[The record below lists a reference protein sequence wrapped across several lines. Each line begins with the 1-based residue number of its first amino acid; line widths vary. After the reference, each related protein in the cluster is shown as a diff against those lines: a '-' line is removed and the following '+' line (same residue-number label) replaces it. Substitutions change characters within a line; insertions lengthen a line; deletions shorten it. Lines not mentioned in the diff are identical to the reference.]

1 MPYNQ
6 QQQLAIAHRG
16 SPLMIQAG
24 AGTGKTTT
32 IIGRVVSL
40 LEEGVPPENICMM
53 TFTNKAANSMLTKI
67 VAKTPQGRRITV
79 GTFHGIALQLLYK
92 TAALTGMPMNYKVF
106 GGYETE
112 KLWRRAIANS
122 VGEEDFK
129 ILSAGKLQKPGIYD
143 DEQVLD
149 SKRVKVESHDGLS
162 RNVLD
167 FRKCIHAVPQSPR
180 FVKFDCYTFLHVL
193 PLIRPFQR

>member
-143 DEQVLD
+143 GLYSRRPDDVFD
-149 SKRVKVESHDGLS
+149 SMHSRVSGVIRSMPRELRYLSVRRRPHPSGRES
-162 RNVLD
+162 
-167 FRKCIHAVPQSPR
+167 
-180 FVKFDCYTFLHVL
+180 
-193 PLIRPFQR
+193 